1 MKRTLI
7 NPPGTE
13 GTYETWKFSQAVK
26 VGDTIW
32 VSGQVGFGPDGV
44 PEDFTDQAK
53 LVFENLKRVLEH
65 AGASLADVVE
75 TTTYLTDMNDR
86 SDFAPVRDE
95 YFVRNFPASTM
106 LGISALAMPQLKVEV
121 HAIAVIGS
129 AEIE

>member
-44 PEDFTDQAK
+44 PEGITDQAK

-65 AGASLADVVE
+65 AGACLADVVE

-86 SDFAPVRDE
+86 SDFASVRDE